1 MSTNVITANTHLV
14 TKIPQQ
20 LHNALEFL
28 WFQGVMFLGVIKMN
42 NDFYSTAKKSADLE
56 KIPENI
62 SEEDVLYWA
71 EKIVTKR
78 FTRSN
83 YLTSPDTTKEF
94 LRILLAKEHREL
106 FLIIFLDNQN
116 GILGYET
123 LFQGTI
129 DGAAVYPRE
138 IVKAVL
144 ANNAASVILAHN
156 HPSGA
161 AEPSQA
167 DQKTTD
173 RIIKA
178 LETIDVKVLDHLVLG
193 GVATVSFAERGLL

>member
-1 MSTNVITANTHLV
+1 MS
-14 TKIPQQ
+14 
-20 LHNALEFL
+20 
-28 WFQGVMFLGVIKMN
+28 
-42 NDFYSTAKKSADLE
+42 NDLYSNSSATTEVE

-83 YLTSPDTTKEF
+83 YLTSPDATREF
-94 LRILLAKEHREL
+94 LKIILAKENREL
-106 FLIIFLDNQN
+106 FIVIFLDNQN
-116 GILGYET
+116 GVLCYEI

-144 ANNAASVILAHN
+144 VNNAAAVILAHN
-156 HPSGA
+156 HPSGTP
-161 AEPSQA
+161 EPSFA
-167 DQKTTD
+167 DQKITD
-173 RIIKA
+173 RVIKA
-178 LETIDVKVLDHLVLG
+178 LETIDVKVLDHLVVG
-193 GVATVSFAERGLL
+193 GTETVSFAERGLI